1 MKLDEL
7 NFSLPQEL
15 IALKPIN
22 PRHNS
27 DILEVKDGLRIL
39 KFHKLI
45 DLLDKGDCLIV
56 NNTKV
61 IPGSLNGFIHSKK
74 ISLTLNK
81 LIKNRRDFTS

>member
-61 IPGSLNGFIHSKK
+61 IPGSLKGFIQSKK
-74 ISLTLNK
+74 LV
-81 LIKNRRDFTS
+81 